1 MTTYS
6 KFHSAAASLRTR
18 LLLPAL
24 WVCALTLLTLA
35 VPAARAQDL
44 PTEIVTSAT
53 PLSDSQ
59 KETLT
64 QFVGPFLESLK
75 GDDAVKIRDARV
87 ALTRPLQRTD
97 VAIGVPF
104 RQAYSQALG
113 RPLATLAEDKR
124 PLNAINAMRIGAELA
139 TAEGF
144 DIIEKGF
151 SSPLV
156 PVRVAAAGAASR
168 AFVVASGTSSAV
180 VPKRL
185 LDASTQLGKLL
196 DDPDPMV
203 VDSAARALVKAVEVS
218 RQSEVRNG
226 ACLALCR
233 GMAGRAVKVT
243 TQLPAPEMF
252 DAFRRTA
259 LALREDLTKV
269 QADRPTLSSES
280 IRSIEELSGQL
291 IAMVVRLVSSNAL
304 PPVRQADGG
313 AERKEK
319 EALREA
325 PSQIV
330 GASEQSLS
338 LIADKTEPIR
348 TNFAE
353 KIRQASVD
361 SDAEFVLD
369 AKKLLGPGGRLS
381 RPPFNLPDGL
391 FNLNAK

>member
-1 MTTYS
+1 MTTQS
-6 KFHSAAASLRTR
+6 MLTPAPALLRTR
-18 LLLPAL
+18 FVRSAL
-24 WVCALTLLTLA
+24 WAVVLAACTLA
-35 VPAARAQDL
+35 IPAARAQDL

-53 PLSDSQ
+53 PLSDAQ
-59 KETLT
+59 KEAIK
-64 QFVGPFLESLK
+64 QYADPFLESLR
-75 GDDAVKIRDARV
+75 GDDAVKVRDARV
-87 ALTRPLQRTD
+87 ALVRPLQRTD
-97 VAIGVPF
+97 IAVGVPF
-104 RQAYSQALG
+104 RQAYSQVLG

-124 PLNAINAMRIGAELA
+124 ALNAINAMRVGAELA

-151 SSPLV
+151 RSPSV

-168 AFVVASGTSSAV
+168 AFVVANSTSSAV

-185 LDASTQLGKLL
+185 LDAATQLGSLL
-196 DDPDPMV
+196 ADPDPIV
-203 VDSAARALVKAVEVS
+203 VDSASRALVKAMEIS

-226 ACLALCR
+226 ACVVLCK
-233 GMAGRAVKVT
+233 GIVACAVKVT

-252 DAFRRTA
+252 DAFRRTS

-269 QADRPTLSSES
+269 QADRPSLSPEAL
-280 IRSIEELSGQL
+280 RAIEELSGQL
-291 IAMVVRLVSSNAL
+291 IAMVVRLVSANAL
-304 PPVRQADGG
+304 PPIRQADAG

-348 TNFAE
+348 TNFAD
-353 KIRQASVD
+353 KIRRASVE
-361 SDAEFVLD
+361 SDAEFVID
-369 AKKLLGPGGRLS
+369 ARKLIGPGGRLS

-391 FNLNAK
+391 FNLNTK